1 MTRKKNVISPSFTQW
16 RRSAEI
22 PPPPIRIESFVV
34 HNDWYESDHGEFAH
48 RSAAIVAASRKIA
61 LPVSVLRKS
70 RTGAPRFRA
79 QAVRPVKASA
89 RPGRELA
96 TSTLIL
102 LSGYDRCHARDSG
115 GPSSPAGAARLELC
129 RRRAAPAPHHHP
141 GAKAHGRAG
150 VRAAHRYVPAGPGH
164 GHSRRAAHRRAG
176 GRDLLPWGLPLWLVA
191 RLGAV
196 PAHPQAAARERD
208 SPAWRGAGGDGAWS
222 RRADRHQDG
231 PGPAGSARGIRAAL
245 RPGVGA
251 RLPRP
256 RGDVRPHR
264 GGSHVHVP
272 DGSGHPQLNAWT
284 TARTPSSPRNAGG
297 QSSVRSYTPCQRSV

>member
-102 LSGYDRCHARDSG
+102 LSGYDR
-115 GPSSPAGAARLELC
+115 
-129 RRRAAPAPHHHP
+129 
-141 GAKAHGRAG
+141 
-150 VRAAHRYVPAGPGH
+150 
-164 GHSRRAAHRRAG
+164 
-176 GRDLLPWGLPLWLVA
+176 
-191 RLGAV
+191 
-196 PAHPQAAARERD
+196 
-208 SPAWRGAGGDGAWS
+208 
-222 RRADRHQDG
+222 
-231 PGPAGSARGIRAAL
+231 
-245 RPGVGA
+245 
-251 RLPRP
+251 
-256 RGDVRPHR
+256 
-264 GGSHVHVP
+264 VP
-272 DGSGHPQLNAWT
+272 DGSGHAQLNVWT

-297 QSSVRSYTPCQRSV
+297 QSSVRS